1 MGEREGSYDYHEDML
16 GARLMP
22 RTCTVCTHARRA
34 AIDAALVSGYE
45 PLRTI
50 ADQWSISKT
59 ALIRHKSD
67 HLPAHLAAAH
77 EAAEV
82 VRADSLLDQVRAL
95 QAKTLAILRKAEG
108 AGDLRTA
115 TAAIGQARQNL
126 DLLGRLAGELKTG
139 EGTTVNVGVFSSPGF
154 GEVQVALYQALAPF
168 PEARVAAAAALKAI
182 GHTTDD
188 TGRETA

>member
-1 MGEREGSYDYHEDML
+1 
-16 GARLMP
+16 MP
-22 RTCTVCTHARRA
+22 RTCTVCTHPERA
-34 AIDAALVSGYE
+34 AIDAALVSGSA

-59 ALIRHKSD
+59 ALIRHKAD

-77 EAAEV
+77 KAAEV

-95 QAKTLAILRKAEG
+95 QAKTLAILQKAEG

-154 GEVQVALYQALAPF
+154 GEVRRPS
-168 PEARVAAAAALKAI
+168 I
-182 GHTTDD
+182 GRLLPSPTP
-188 TGRETA
+188 GLPWLQP